1 KLHLYR
7 TNTQTIYNQQ
17 NTNLGTSRIDLNNRE
32 DLKNA
37 TLSSNNDT
45 VEISSTSMQ
54 MFLVAKANKFDKG
67 WDLAKDLVDVVTDF
81 IPGVGT
87 VKDAYNL
94 YKVLSNP
101 SSTVKDVAGALL
113 AFVPGLGDFKSIA
126 KVTDAV
132 KDVYKIGIKKLD
144 DAALSIFTKNIKS
157 IDTKK
162 LVDFSEG
169 RKVGRAQGH
178 TLAKHVAQTD
188 NDLIKRAN
196 GKEKSDATSYTN
208 KNTAISV
215 IDKTIKQ
222 NAEDIANWLLNTDID
237 TKTLLYTSKESIGKG
252 VYRGEKNVHR
262 DIRQAVTVLKRDPSA
277 KEGFIILNSF
287 PVLKW
292 RGK

>member
-1 KLHLYR
+1 M
-7 TNTQTIYNQQ
+7 
-17 NTNLGTSRIDLNNRE
+17 
-32 DLKNA
+32 KNA

-144 DAALSIFTKNIKS
+144 DAACNYSP
-157 IDTKK
+157 
-162 LVDFSEG
+162 
-169 RKVGRAQGH
+169 QC
-178 TLAKHVAQTD
+178 
-188 NDLIKRAN
+188 
-196 GKEKSDATSYTN
+196 
-208 KNTAISV
+208 
-215 IDKTIKQ
+215 
-222 NAEDIANWLLNTDID
+222 
-237 TKTLLYTSKESIGKG
+237 
-252 VYRGEKNVHR
+252 
-262 DIRQAVTVLKRDPSA
+262 
-277 KEGFIILNSF
+277 
-287 PVLKW
+287 
-292 RGK
+292 